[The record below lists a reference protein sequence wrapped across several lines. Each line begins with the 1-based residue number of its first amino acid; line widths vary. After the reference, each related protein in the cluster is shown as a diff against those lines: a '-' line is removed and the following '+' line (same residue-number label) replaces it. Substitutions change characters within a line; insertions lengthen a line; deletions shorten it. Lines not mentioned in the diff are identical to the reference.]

1 MQDLKRT
8 EVKRKTRKLQMSL
21 PVPPSVNAIYYNTR
35 GGGRR
40 LTSKAEKYI
49 RDVRALASMYVDDND
64 WVKKNDHTWLYMDMV
79 FYFPDKRTRDSHNCL
94 KILLD
99 ALEGI
104 IFYND
109 MFVMPRINSVEFDK
123 GNPRVEILF
132 YDQTTSERARQ
143 LKVFNDMV

>member
-8 EVKRKTRKLQMSL
+8 EVKRKTRELFITL

-35 GGGRR
+35 RGGRR

-49 RDVRALASMYVDDND
+49 RDVRALTNMFVDDNK
-64 WVKKNDHTWLYMDMV
+64 WCKKTDHTWLYMDMV

-104 IFYND
+104 VFQND
-109 MFVMPRINSVEFDK
+109 MYVMPRINSVEFDK
-123 GNPRVEILF
+123 DNPRVEILF
-132 YDQTTSERARQ
+132 YDQTTSERNKQ
-143 LKVFNDMV
+143 LKTFQSK

>member
-1 MQDLKRT
+1 MGDLKRT
-8 EVKRKTRKLQMSL
+8 EVKRKNRELSMSL

-49 RDVRALASMYVDDND
+49 RDVRALANMFVDDSK
-64 WVKKNDHTWLYMDMV
+64 WEKKNDHTWIYMDMI

-104 IFYND
+104 VFNND

-123 GNPRVEILF
+123 DNPRVEIKF
-132 YDQTTSERARQ
+132 YDQTTAERAKQ
-143 LKVFNDMV
+143 LNK

>member
-8 EVKRKTRKLQMSL
+8 EVKRKTRELHITL

-49 RDVRALASMYVDDND
+49 RDVRALAGMYVDDNG

-123 GNPRVEILF
+123 ENPRVEILF

-143 LKVFNDMV
+143 LKVFNNMV